1 MIRLI
6 YITIFL
12 IFIILPIGKSFA
24 LTVESIR
31 FGKHP
36 DKIRMVIELDKICDF
51 RVFTL
56 TSPNRLVIDL
66 PKFKW
71 NEKAKNFLKPANA
84 GIESIRKG
92 KINPEIERL
101 VVDLSYL
108 VSIKSAF
115 LLPQND
121 NKPSRIV
128 IDFKK
133 STKSEFL
140 KNKGKIYGSLK
151 IDDATD
157 ATQKIPIKT
166 NNGTTPIPKRKDIAK
181 KYMIVIDAGH
191 GGVDPGAIGANHL
204 FEKNVTLKM
213 AKELKRQLLATGK
226 YNVKLTREKDIYLKL
241 HERRKFARNNKAD
254 LFISLHAD
262 SINKK
267 HISGASVY
275 TLSEKSSDAQTEKL
289 AARENR
295 ADLIAGVDLSEE
307 GDDVAEI
314 LIDLA
319 MRDTMNQSKFMANT
333 LVENMKK
340 YGIKTLDNAHRYA
353 GFAVLKSP
361 DTPSILIEMG
371 FMSNYSEARKL
382 NSPSYRKKISA
393 SIVKGINKYFEKIE
407 KNRKY

>member
-12 IFIILPIGKSFA
+12 TFIILPVGKSFA
-24 LTVESIR
+24 LTIESIR

-36 DKIRMVIELDKICDF
+36 DKIRMVIELDKTCDF

-66 PKFKW
+66 PEFEW
-71 NEKAKNFLKPANA
+71 NEKAKNFLKPANS
-84 GIESIRKG
+84 GIKSIRKG
-92 KINPEIERL
+92 KISSDIERL

-108 VSIKSAF
+108 SSINSAF

-121 NKPSRIV
+121 NKPNRIV

-151 IDDATD
+151 INDTTD
-157 ATQKIPIKT
+157 ATEETFKKA
-166 NNGTTPIPKRKDIAK
+166 NNETTPIPRKKAITK

-191 GGVDPGAIGANHL
+191 GGVDPGAIGANRL
-204 FEKNVTLKM
+204 LEKNVTLKI

-241 HERRKFARNNKAD
+241 HERRKFARNNEAD

-371 FMSNYSEARKL
+371 FMSNYSESRKL

-393 SIVKGINKYFEKIE
+393 SIVKGVNKYFEKIE